1 MSVVSALR
9 LLSAVP
15 LMAAVCLLAGG
26 CSITR
31 KSASIDSISRT
42 PFFGLEL
49 APRRNTPAP
58 ETQRI
63 RQEASAPVDVKPAKL
78 MANGTPKEA
87 SWWQRL
93 TGAEKRSSIALPRTD
108 VAGAPLAPSSPE
120 PAPSE
125 VKPEFW

>member
-9 LLSAVP
+9 SLSAVP

-49 APRRNTPAP
+49 APKRNTPAP
-58 ETQRI
+58 ETHRI
-63 RQEASAPVDVKPAKL
+63 RQEASVPVDVKPAKL
-78 MANGTPKEA
+78 MANGIPKEA

-93 TGAEKRSSIALPRTD
+93 TGVEMRSSIALPRTD
-108 VAGAPLAPSSPE
+108 LAGTPAVPPP
-120 PAPSE
+120 PAPAPAE
-125 VKPEFW
+125 DKPEFW